1 MPADVASVVG
11 QVGVGG
17 SAPALA
23 RAGSGAGGA
32 GAGAGGGGVAEGNRA
47 NDGGGSAAFVYPR
60 TTTKSAAA
68 VAAAATS
75 GQGAAASNAQPEA
88 GSDAPAL
95 TTDARTTGAPLQA
108 HASFTHLQ
116 QVQPVGT
123 EGRSQSPSSWAP
135 QGVGDGHHAGGVV
148 IVGDGSATGTWQ
160 IATVDAHG
168 RASGEVVVARTPTA
182 GSLAVAHT

>member
-11 QVGVGG
+11 QGVVGG
-17 SAPALA
+17 SAPSLA
-23 RAGSGAGGA
+23 GAGSGAGGA
-32 GAGAGGGGVAEGNRA
+32 GAGAGGGGVAEGSRA
-47 NDGGGSAAFVYPR
+47 NDGSGSAAFVYPR
-60 TTTKSAAA
+60 TTTTSAAA
-68 VAAAATS
+68 VAAS
-75 GQGAAASNAQPEA
+75 GGPGAAASNAQPEA

-116 QVQPVGT
+116 QVQPVGA